1 MYVGEASADRPR
13 TAKNN
18 NNNNYLDDIERCNDC
33 GSFFSIRSL
42 SRPQGIDIPSGWE
55 KNWPIQSVSSKSSL
69 EVFCGDSSREGDARS
84 APEQNAALGPGVP
97 PVITIT
103 LMASSLVARST
114 AFTSAQPSS
123 AVSAFFRAGR
133 LRVSVKTPL
142 LASSIEP
149 SS

>member
-1 MYVGEASADRPR
+1 MLFC
-13 TAKNN
+13 K
-18 NNNNYLDDIERCNDC
+18 
-33 GSFFSIRSL
+33 GSS
-42 SRPQGIDIPSGWE
+42 
-55 KNWPIQSVSSKSSL
+55 
-69 EVFCGDSSREGDARS
+69 CEGAARS

-103 LMASSLVARST
+103 RIASSLVARST
-114 AFTSAQPSS
+114 ASTKAQPSS
-123 AVSAFFRAGR
+123 AVSAFFRAWR